1 MRKGT
6 LRALAVLVVLAAAAP
21 SAILLSART
30 LNILQDLVPE
40 PQKKPEPGYFIEGKS
55 YHYRDKR
62 LDVRVTYL
70 TPEERYAWFA
80 QREVKDPFSAAI
92 RPEDNY
98 AFFRVRIENL
108 QKEDS
113 VEFTPGSSMFGT
125 ANLVD
130 DISVYQMFYKESDG
144 EERLAAAG
152 KSFYFKALHLPPG
165 QWIER
170 LMLYQYDETYQQKK
184 VVLVLSSILLGREG
198 VDLEFP
204 FLTTFKKVKRK

>member
-1 MRKGT
+1 M
-6 LRALAVLVVLAAAAP
+6 RALAVIFALAVGVPSLVVL
-21 SAILLSART
+21 SAKTI
-30 LNILQDLVPE
+30 NILQDLVPQ

-80 QREVKDPFSAAI
+80 SGRSRIRSRPLSAGGQL
-92 RPEDNY
+92 
-98 AFFRVRIENL
+98 RVFPRRIENL
-108 QKEDS
+108 RKEDS

-144 EERLAAAG
+144 EERLAAVG
-152 KSFYFKALHLPPG
+152 KSFSFKALHLPPG
-165 QWIER
+165 QWIE
-170 LMLYQYDETYQQKK
+170 
-184 VVLVLSSILLGREG
+184 G
-198 VDLEFP
+198 
-204 FLTTFKKVKRK
+204 